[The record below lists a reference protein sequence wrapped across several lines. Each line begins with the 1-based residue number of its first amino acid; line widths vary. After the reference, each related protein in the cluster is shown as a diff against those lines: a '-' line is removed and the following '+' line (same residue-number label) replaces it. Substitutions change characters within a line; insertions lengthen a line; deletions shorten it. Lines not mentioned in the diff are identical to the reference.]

1 MTVQDTT
8 TMLGH
13 SRLLGKVVVLNN
25 EYSCYQSFTRIPA
38 TDINVCV
45 HVTWPHATHKLLC
58 VYSDLYICNTPY
70 AGVLWWALSV
80 QTITIQSG
88 PETVSKLAS
97 QSQWRLWHFISRIVC
112 TFSQTLSLHVHAVW
126 YRSSILHRK
135 SVCNGEFTSAS
146 VKSLVL
152 LNTHTH
158 MHLILYAWFKSILH
172 SMHK

>member
-1 MTVQDTT
+1 MARYT
-8 TMLGH
+8 LAH
-13 SRLLGKVVVLNN
+13 KAIIKI
-25 EYSCYQSFTRIPA
+25 IPA
-38 TDINVCV
+38 TDYWCMCTCSIHPHAPHRSSYITLCVCV
-45 HVTWPHATHKLLC
+45 C
-58 VYSDLYICNTPY
+58 VCVFVFSDLFICDTPY

-135 SVCNGEFTSAS
+135 SVCNGE
-146 VKSLVL
+146 L
-152 LNTHTH
+152 
-158 MHLILYAWFKSILH
+158 LYAKAFCTACNTSSQQWWHCLWATSVHMACIKF
-172 SMHK
+172 